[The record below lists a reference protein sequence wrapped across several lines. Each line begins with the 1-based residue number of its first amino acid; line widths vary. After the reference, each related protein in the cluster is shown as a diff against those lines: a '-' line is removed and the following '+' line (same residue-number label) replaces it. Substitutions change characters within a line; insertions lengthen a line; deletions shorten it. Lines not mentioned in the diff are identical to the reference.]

1 MPIVLPIRA
10 EFKKSSH
17 AGVSQIRRYL
27 RDERQ
32 GGWIAPN
39 AQKRLSKLILDS
51 YLSKGRG
58 TASFEWDNNH
68 VPSLEIVA
76 RATL

>member
-1 MPIVLPIRA
+1 M
-10 EFKKSSH
+10 
-17 AGVSQIRRYL
+17 

-32 GGWIAPN
+32 FGWIAPN

-68 VPSLEIVA
+68 GPSLEIVA

>member
-1 MPIVLPIRA
+1 M
-10 EFKKSSH
+10 
-17 AGVSQIRRYL
+17 

-58 TASFEWDNNH
+58 TESFEWENNH
-68 VPSLEIVA
+68 APSLEIVA

>member
-1 MPIVLPIRA
+1 MVTRRHGIAAERA
-10 EFKKSSH
+10 ES
-17 AGVSQIRRYL
+17 ASQ
-27 RDERQ
+27 
-32 GGWIAPN
+32 N
-39 AQKRLSKLILDS
+39 SFLIS

-68 VPSLEIVA
+68 PPSLEIVA

>member
-1 MPIVLPIRA
+1 MAPLR
-10 EFKKSSH
+10 EGDKSP
-17 AGVSQIRRYL
+17 VSRKGRYL

-68 VPSLEIVA
+68 GPSLEIVA

>member
-1 MPIVLPIRA
+1 MVTRRHGIAAERA
-10 EFKKSSH
+10 ER
-17 AGVSQIRRYL
+17 ASQN
-27 RDERQ
+27 
-32 GGWIAPN
+32 PFFFN
-39 AQKRLSKLILDS
+39 S

-68 VPSLEIVA
+68 PPSLEIVA